1 MSGALSL
8 RLTERLHR
16 RARCAPT
23 LVALALSGC
32 VQATPRAADV
42 SSAATQPS
50 NATPVALKDAI
61 GGSFLVGAALNPA
74 QFTEAD
80 TRGAALVRRHF
91 NTVTPENVLKWALV
105 HPRLD
110 AYDFAPADR
119 YVDFGTRNGM
129 FVVGHTLVWHSQ
141 VPRWVFEDANGR
153 PVSRDTLLARM
164 RDHIHTVVGRYR
176 GRIRG
181 WDVVNEAL
189 NEDGTLR
196 NTPWRTIIGD
206 DYIEYAFRFAH
217 EADPAAELYYN
228 DYSVE
233 NAPKRAG
240 AVRIVRALQRAGVPI
255 TGVGLQGHNKL
266 DWPTAA
272 QQDSTI
278 AAFAALGVKVMI
290 TELDVDVLPPVGNNR
305 GADISFNA
313 QLQDR
318 LNPYRAELPDSVQQ
332 QLARRYAELFEVY
345 LKHAKTVS
353 RVTFWGVADGD
364 SWLNDW
370 PVRGRTSYPL
380 LFDRNG
386 APKPAFDAIV
396 RVARQHVAS
405 D

>member
-1 MSGALSL
+1 MPCVAFLAAVAACGGAS
-8 RLTERLHR
+8 
-16 RARCAPT
+16 ARPAGAP
-23 LVALALSGC
+23 A
-32 VQATPRAADV
+32 
-42 SSAATQPS
+42 AATTS
-50 NATPVALKDAI
+50 VATAPVALKEVLET
-61 GGSFLVGAALNPA
+61 SFLVGAALNPG
-74 QFTEAD
+74 QFTGTDA
-80 TRGAALVRRHF
+80 RGAALVRRHF
-91 NTVTPENVLKWALV
+91 SSITPENVLKWALV
-105 HPRLD
+105 HPRLGE
-110 AYDFAPADR
+110 YDFAPADA
-119 YVDFGTRNGM
+119 YVDFGTSNGM

-141 VPRWVFEDANGR
+141 VPRWVFEDASGR

-164 RDHIHTVVGRYR
+164 RDHIQTVVTRYR
-176 GRIRG
+176 GRVGG

-196 NTPWRTIIGD
+196 DSPWRTIIGD
-206 DYIEYAFRFAH
+206 DYIEQAFRFAH

-240 AVRIVRALQRAGVPI
+240 AVRIVRALQQAGIPI

-290 TELDVDVLPPVGNNR
+290 TELDIDVLPPVGNNR

-318 LNPYRAELPDSVQQ
+318 LNPYRAGLPDSVQRR
-332 QLARRYAELFEVY
+332 LAQRYAELFAVY
-345 LKHAKTVS
+345 LKHAKTVR